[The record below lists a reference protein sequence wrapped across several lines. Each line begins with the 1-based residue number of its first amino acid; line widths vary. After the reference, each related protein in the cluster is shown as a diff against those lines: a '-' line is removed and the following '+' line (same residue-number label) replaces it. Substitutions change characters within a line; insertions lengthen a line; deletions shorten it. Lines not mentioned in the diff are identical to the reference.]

1 MTFILNE
8 IKRNDF
14 IKGLSNIGPDKKWFL
29 YIVKLKNLNFF
40 NISYQIEGNIQIIGM
55 GNIYKLN
62 QKNDYSFFIFPQY
75 RRKGFGKKFI
85 TELIQINNNI
95 QFTVSE
101 YNKESLS
108 MLQSID
114 ELKIQM
120 KTTETPII
128 IFEKG

>member
-14 IKGLSNIGPDKKWFL
+14 IKGLSNIGSDRKWFL

-40 NISYQIEGNIQIIGM
+40 TIYYKVEGNIKIIGM

-62 QKNDYSFFIFPQY
+62 SKNDYSFFIFPQY
-75 RRKGFGKKFI
+75 RRNGFGKKFI
-85 TELIQINNNI
+85 KELIQVNNNI

-114 ELKIQM
+114 ELNIQM

-128 IFEKG
+128 IFEKR